1 MAVILQMT
9 YMKKL
14 GLPNYS
20 SHSCAASLTV
30 EIADVSVA
38 AQESTKLYALLQ
50 TAVDNEI
57 QQVGFMPD
65 ATTYGMNNGNGSRI
79 TSGNGNT
86 NPNGSPARNGN
97 GHSNGNGYANGNSGH
112 ANGNGHAPVT
122 ARNGDHW
129 NCTDGQKGFILR
141 IIAESSLTKQ
151 DVEEMAQQLFGAG
164 VTGLDKMQAS
174 QLIEELLEKT
184 GKKAAGPQRRW
195 SRQPA
200 RT

>member
-86 NPNGSPARNGN
+86 NANGSVAR
-97 GHSNGNGYANGNSGH
+97 NGNSGH

-151 DVEEMAQQLFGAG
+151 DVEEMSQQLFGAG

-184 GKKAAGPQRRW
+184 GKNAGGPQRRW

>member
-20 SHSCAASLTV
+20 SHSCAVSLTV
-30 EIADVSVA
+30 EIADAIVA
-38 AQESTKLYALLQ
+38 AQESTKLYQLLQ
-50 TAVDNEI
+50 SAVDNEI

-65 ATTYGMNNGNGSRI
+65 ATTYGMNNGSRP
-79 TSGNGNT
+79 SGNGPH
-86 NPNGSPARNGN
+86 PNGTTARNGN
-97 GHSNGNGYANGNSGH
+97 GHSNGNGYG
-112 ANGNGHAPVT
+112 NGNGHQAVPAP
-122 ARNGDHW
+122 AQSNGDRW

-151 DVEEMAQQLFGAG
+151 DVEDMARQLYGAG
-164 VTGLDKMQAS
+164 VSGLDKMQAS
-174 QLIEELLEKT
+174 QLIEELLETT
-184 GKKAAGPQRRW
+184 GKKNGGTQRRW
-195 SRQPA
+195 SRQPS

>member
-9 YMKKL
+9 YQKKL

-20 SHSCAASLTV
+20 SHSCAVSLTV
-30 EIADVSVA
+30 EIPDVSVA
-38 AQESTKLYALLQ
+38 AQESTKLYSLLQ

-57 QQVGFMPD
+57 QHVGFIPD
-65 ATTYGMNNGNGSRI
+65 ATTYGMNNGNR
-79 TSGNGNT
+79 
-86 NPNGSPARNGN
+86 PASN
-97 GHSNGNGYANGNSGH
+97 GHPGN
-112 ANGNGHAPVT
+112 ANGNGNGRQAASAPP
-122 ARNGDHW
+122 NGDRW

-141 IIAESSLTKQ
+141 IVSESSLNKQ
-151 DVEEMAQQLFGAG
+151 DVADLAQQLFSTG
-164 VTGLDKMQAS
+164 VRELDKMQAS

-184 GKKAAGPQRRW
+184 GKKSGDTQRRW